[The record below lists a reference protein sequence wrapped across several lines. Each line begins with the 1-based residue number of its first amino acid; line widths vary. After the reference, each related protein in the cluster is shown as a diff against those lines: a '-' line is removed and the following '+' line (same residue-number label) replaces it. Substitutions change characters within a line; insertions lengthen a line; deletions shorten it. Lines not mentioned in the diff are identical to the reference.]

1 MELIYLDDSGNVP
14 YRFKQIREDYTAN
27 PSKIVN
33 WARLEDKDLNNRL
46 QIIREHVPILLVRQ
60 FKVRKRGSFGHE
72 IRYRALLANPRPN
85 SFTVYPLT
93 NRKGLN
99 TYFDELDTLIQNRKD
114 DIAAKLN

>member
-14 YRFKQIREDYTAN
+14 YRFKQTRKDYTAN

-33 WARLEDKDLNNRL
+33 WASLEDKDLNNRL
-46 QIIREHVPILLVRQ
+46 QTIRDHVPILLVRQ

-72 IRYRALLANPRPN
+72 IMYRALLANPRPN

-99 TYFDELDTLIQNRKD
+99 TYFDELDTLRSKRRHSC
-114 DIAAKLN
+114 